1 MPTTTIRLSDELKA
15 RVNAVAKRVGT
26 TAHGFILDAIAEKTA
41 QEERRADFDTVADE
55 RHANILATGKTI
67 PWQDMRRYLEDR
79 IDGKGRI
86 LLVVWTERDD
96 RIRIISAWKA
106 NQSQRRRYEQQF

>member
-1 MPTTTIRLSDELKA
+1 MPTTTIRRSDELKA

-26 TAHGFILDAIAEKTA
+26 TAHGFILDAIAEKNA

-67 PWQDMRRYLEDR
+67 PWQDMRRR
-79 IDGKGRI
+79 PH
-86 LLVVWTERDD
+86 
-96 RIRIISAWKA
+96 
-106 NQSQRRRYEQQF
+106 QRQADAPPIAPQACPLTQATA